1 MEIKSKS
8 RFPESAKDT
17 DRQARWNGRFSMRK
31 LGGSYQMAV
40 GLGEVARWMA
50 SAREWEIKKKWRVRE
65 VGIKRERE
73 WERERERES
82 EREISSCEM
91 DTT

>member
-1 MEIKSKS
+1 M
-8 RFPESAKDT
+8 PESAKDT

-31 LGGSYQMAV
+31 LAGSYQMAV

-82 EREISSCEM
+82 EREISSREM